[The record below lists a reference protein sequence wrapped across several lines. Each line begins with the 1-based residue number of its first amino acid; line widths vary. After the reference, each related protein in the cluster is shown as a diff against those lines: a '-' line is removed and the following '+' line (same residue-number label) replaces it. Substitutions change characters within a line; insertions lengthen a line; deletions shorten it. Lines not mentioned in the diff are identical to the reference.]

1 MATLGSTGKSDPRR
15 FDGKKKLLLVPLI
28 PMSNALAESNTELF
42 DRYWREVT
50 NQIGN
55 LESVLGTV
63 RHIFHEMLHDD
74 SEDGLEMMES
84 VSPGSVKL
92 VRYLMGSGSV
102 LCPFEDPEM
111 LMEMTD
117 WQRCLSIGL
126 VSKGVQEMA
135 SEQYRA
141 LTDARNNK
149 VSESISTS
157 MKEDEVGLLF
167 ISEGHTVQFSS
178 DVQVFYVAPPSSNEL
193 KTAVTE
199 LLTPA
204 EPTPEQ

>member
-1 MATLGSTGKSDPRR
+1 MTLGSTGKSDPRR

-92 VRYLMGSGSV
+92 VKYLMGSGSV

-199 LLTPA
+199 LLTPP

>member
-1 MATLGSTGKSDPRR
+1 MTLGSTGKSDPRR

-63 RHIFHEMLHDD
+63 RYIFHEMLHDD

-92 VRYLMGSGSV
+92 VKYLMGSGSV

-141 LTDARNNK
+141 LTDARNSK

-193 KTAVTE
+193 KAAVTE
-199 LLTPA
+199 LLTPP

>member
-1 MATLGSTGKSDPRR
+1 M
-15 FDGKKKLLLVPLI
+15 
-28 PMSNALAESNTELF
+28 
-42 DRYWREVT
+42 
-50 NQIGN
+50 
-55 LESVLGTV
+55 

-92 VRYLMGSGSV
+92 VKYLMGSGSV

-141 LTDARNNK
+141 LTDARNSK

>member
-1 MATLGSTGKSDPRR
+1 MTLGSTGKSDPRR

-92 VRYLMGSGSV
+92 VKYLMGSGSV

-141 LTDARNNK
+141 LTDARNSK

-199 LLTPA
+199 LLSPP

>member
-1 MATLGSTGKSDPRR
+1 MTLGSTGKSDPRR

-92 VRYLMGSGSV
+92 VKYLMGSGSV

-141 LTDARNNK
+141 LTDARNSK

>member
-1 MATLGSTGKSDPRR
+1 MTLGSTGKSDPRR

-141 LTDARNNK
+141 LTDARNSK

>member
-74 SEDGLEMMES
+74 SEDGLEMMKS

-92 VRYLMGSGSV
+92 VKYLMGSGSV
-102 LCPFEDPEM
+102 LCPFEDPEI

-126 VSKGVQEMA
+126 VSKSVQELA
-135 SEQYRA
+135 SEKFRV
-141 LTDARNNK
+141 LTETRNSK
-149 VSESISTS
+149 ISESISNA
-157 MKEDEVGLLF
+157 MEEDEVGILC
-167 ISEGHTVQFSS
+167 ISEGHTVQFSA

-199 LLTPA
+199 LLTPS
-204 EPTPEQ
+204 EPTPE

>member
-1 MATLGSTGKSDPRR
+1 VTLGSTGKSDPRR

-92 VRYLMGSGSV
+92 VKYLMGSGSV

-141 LTDARNNK
+141 LTDARNSK

>member
-74 SEDGLEMMES
+74 SEDGLEMMKS

-92 VRYLMGSGSV
+92 VKYLMGSGSV
-102 LCPFEDPEM
+102 LCPFEDPEI

-126 VSKGVQEMA
+126 VSKSVQEVA
-135 SEQYRA
+135 SEKFRV
-141 LTDARNNK
+141 LTETRNSK
-149 VSESISTS
+149 ISESISNA
-157 MKEDEVGLLF
+157 MEEDEVGILC
-167 ISEGHTVQFSS
+167 ISEGHTVQFSA

-199 LLTPA
+199 LLTPS
-204 EPTPEQ
+204 EPTPE

>member
-1 MATLGSTGKSDPRR
+1 MTLGSTGKSDPRR

-92 VRYLMGSGSV
+92 VKYLMGSGSV

-199 LLTPA
+199 LLSPP